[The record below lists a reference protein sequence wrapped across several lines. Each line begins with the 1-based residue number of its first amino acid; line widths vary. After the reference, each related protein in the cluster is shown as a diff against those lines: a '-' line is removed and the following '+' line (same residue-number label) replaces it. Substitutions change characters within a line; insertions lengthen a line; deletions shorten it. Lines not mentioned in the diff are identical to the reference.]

1 MDSFLLP
8 SNIKVYTTPGYVKR
22 VGPFGSITKKVDT
35 QEFNIITGSEGNRFF
50 RSKNNNVGLSTLFQ
64 LAQGL
69 SHGVRRRLRLT
80 GIGFRA
86 KTQNQI
92 NPISSLPSTVTTAT
106 NMHTSKAEKST
117 SNRNSIDTLILKIG
131 FSHEINYQSVKPVS
145 ITASRIEG
153 RTKGTLIYL
162 KSNNRNDL
170 NQIASEI
177 RAFREPDI
185 YKGKG
190 IYYDREVIKLKKGKR
205 QG

>member
-1 MDSFLLP
+1 MDSFILP
-8 SNIKVYTTPGYVKR
+8 SNIKVYTTQGYVKR
-22 VGPFGSITKKVDT
+22 VGPFGSLIKKVDT
-35 QEFNIITGSEGNRFF
+35 QEFDIITGPEGNRFF
-50 RSKNNNVGLSTLFQ
+50 RSKNNSVGLSTIYQ

-69 SHGVRRRLRLT
+69 SIGVRRRLRLT

-86 KTQNQI
+86 
-92 NPISSLPSTVTTAT
+92 V
-106 NMHTSKAEKST
+106 ST
-117 SNRNSIDTLILKIG
+117 SSTANKGQNVNSTTKTEIAGDKLRLKIG
-131 FSHEINYQSVKPVS
+131 FSHEINYTSTESVS
-145 ITASRIEG
+145 IEASRIEG

-162 KSNNRNDL
+162 KSNNFTNL

-177 RAFREPDI
+177 RAFRMPDI